1 MLPTDV
7 VVTGLGCASA
17 LGHQVNQVWQALLRG
32 ETGIRA
38 IKQHDPLSSDPVH
51 LLAKCEHLDVLLG
64 HKERWPLSA
73 KQRRQMSPV
82 STMLCHSALAALEQA
97 ELTPELITGNA
108 RVGAIIG
115 TGVNLCESDTALDPV
130 QRNPNWLLQSYP
142 NIHLAHLSMLIG
154 LTGFACTLVNAC
166 TSASQ
171 AIGQGLHMI
180 RAGLMDA
187 MIVGG
192 CDSRISPAFLSGFS
206 RLNMLSK
213 ATTPTQGMRPFDQA
227 RDGFVLGDGAGILIL
242 ESAQHARKRGATPLA
257 ELVGFGCT
265 TDAYRLTEPCPD
277 GKASAMNR
285 ALQDAQ
291 LTTSDIDYINAHG
304 TATQQNDRA
313 EAQAIHQV
321 FGARTPWVNSSKG
334 WLGHTLAASGA
345 LEAIVC
351 VNSLQQQ
358 RLHPNRPCTP
368 SAHDQPLRLVGEQ
381 AINTTLQYV
390 LSNSSAIGG
399 TNTSLIFKRAVL

>member
-7 VVTGLGCASA
+7 VVTGLGCATA
-17 LGHQVNQVWQALLRG
+17 LGHQVEPMWQALLRG
-32 ETGIRA
+32 ETGMRA
-38 IKQHDPLSSDPVH
+38 IKQHDPLTCYPVH
-51 LLAKCEHLDVLLG
+51 LLAKCEQLDLLLG

-82 STMLCHSALAALEQA
+82 STLLCHSALAALDHAGLKPPQIA
-97 ELTPELITGNA
+97 GNP

-115 TGVNLCESDTALDPV
+115 TGVNLCETATALAPAL
-130 QRNPNWLLQSYP
+130 RNPNWLLQSYP

-171 AIGQGLHMI
+171 AIGQGLQMI
-180 RAGLMDA
+180 RAGLMDV

-213 ATTPTQGMRPFDQA
+213 ATTPAQGMRPFDQS

-242 ESAQHARKRGATPLA
+242 ESAQHANDRGAMPLA
-257 ELVGFGCT
+257 ELVGFGCSS
-265 TDAYRLTEPCPD
+265 DAYRLTEPCPD
-277 GKASAMNR
+277 GKASAMHL

-291 LTTSDIDYINAHG
+291 LTASDIDYINAHG

-321 FGARTPWVNSSKG
+321 FGAHSPWVNSSKG
-334 WLGHTLAASGA
+334 GLGHTLAASGA

-368 SAHDQPLRLVGEQ
+368 SAHEQPLRLVGEQ
-381 AINTTLQYV
+381 AINTSLQYV

-399 TNTSLIFKRAVL
+399 TNTSLLFKRAAL